1 MSGFILL
8 MLGGRK
14 EEHSGNGE
22 SDDLKINLGR
32 FGSREKTAWSIA
44 KLIFRNNG
52 V

>member
-14 EEHSGNGE
+14 EEHSSIGE
-22 SDDLKINLGR
+22 PDDLKINLGR
-32 FGSREKTAWSIA
+32 FGSSEKTAWSVA
-44 KLIFRNNG
+44 ELIFRNDG